1 MTVKVMLTDKIPEN
15 GAIISTEKEI
25 ADLLDTLVDDV
36 IHKERQTNRSYKSTA
51 TLFRC
56 DDPSSIAV
64 AYSYEEMNWIVEEFR
79 KRPENVFNRKY
90 FGLASTSKLAFFTSL
105 FL

>member
-1 MTVKVMLTDKIPEN
+1 MSTDEIPEN
-15 GAIISTEKEI
+15 GTIFSTEKEI
-25 ADLLDTLVDDV
+25 VDLLDTLVDDV
-36 IHKERQTNRSYKSTA
+36 IHKERQTTRVHKSTA

-56 DDPSSIAV
+56 DDPSEIAV
-64 AYSYEEMNWIVEEFR
+64 AYSYEEMTWIVEEYR